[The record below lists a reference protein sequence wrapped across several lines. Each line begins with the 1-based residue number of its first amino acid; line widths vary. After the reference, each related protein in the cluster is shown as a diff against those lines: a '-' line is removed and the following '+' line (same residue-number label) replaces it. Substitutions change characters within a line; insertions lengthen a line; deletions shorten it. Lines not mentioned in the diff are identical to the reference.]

1 MYFIYMESLIKSSSV
16 LYDKEICD
24 TMNKLKL
31 DEKIIIEN
39 KYPEVVFKNQDE
51 YYEKRKKSSK
61 ILRDG
66 IENNINKFMEPFDN
80 RWNVRKFCGAG
91 CTIYDCFYQS
101 IYNCLFNILDT
112 ETYCKYQAEKIS
124 YEIDDVIDILYN
136 KEILD
141 MSHESKEEVVELIY
155 DLIDVRLNNEDGLGL
170 FDIEHMYFVC
180 SNCNKNTNWNNLNHG
195 PSFDK
200 IICVICEPYDN

>member
-1 MYFIYMESLIKSSSV
+1 MESLIKSSSV

-24 TMNKLKL
+24 IMNKLKL
-31 DEKIIIEN
+31 DQKIIIEN
-39 KYPEVVFKNQDE
+39 KYPEVVFKNTDE
-51 YYEKRKKSSK
+51 YYNKKKKSSK

-66 IENNINKFMEPFDN
+66 IENNINKFIEPFDN
-80 RWNVRKFCGAG
+80 RWNVRRYCGAE
-91 CTIYDCFYQS
+91 CTIYDCFYES

-112 ETYCKYQAEKIS
+112 EIYCKYQAEKIS

-141 MSHESKEEVVELIY
+141 ISHESKEEVVELIY

-170 FDIEHMYFVC
+170 IDIEHMYFVC
-180 SNCNKNTNWNNLNHG
+180 SNCNKNTNWNNLNCG
-195 PSFDK
+195 SSFDK
-200 IICVICEPYDN
+200 IICLICQPYDN